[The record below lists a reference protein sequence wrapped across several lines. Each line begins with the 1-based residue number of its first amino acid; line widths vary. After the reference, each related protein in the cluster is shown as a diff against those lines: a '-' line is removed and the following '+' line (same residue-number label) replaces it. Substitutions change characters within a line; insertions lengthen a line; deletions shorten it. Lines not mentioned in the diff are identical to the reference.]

1 MDQHAHQ
8 NLSKDLSP
16 RWSFCVSR
24 GLRLHG
30 KEDRLHEEEHK
41 RDAAISQWLLL
52 PDEIWICV
60 FSLLSHKELARVAQV
75 CRHFYRLASDESLW
89 KRVQISDCCILEDN
103 WLVVALARHQPCSLT
118 LHRCRHAGQAV
129 TDHGLKRLFQ
139 HCGDILQELNV
150 ISCSGPGL
158 TGDKVLLHA
167 GALCSN
173 LTAVDISW
181 SGATDVG
188 MTALIQGASSLH
200 GLSINGCQI
209 TDKAIK
215 ALVKKHGNR

>member
-1 MDQHAHQ
+1 M
-8 NLSKDLSP
+8 
-16 RWSFCVSR
+16 
-24 GLRLHG
+24 
-30 KEDRLHEEEHK
+30 
-41 RDAAISQWLLL
+41 
-52 PDEIWICV
+52 
-60 FSLLSHKELARVAQV
+60 
-75 CRHFYRLASDESLW
+75 
-89 KRVQISDCCILEDN
+89 
-103 WLVVALARHQPCSLT
+103 
-118 LHRCRHAGQAV
+118 

-167 GALCSN
+167 GALCSK

-188 MTALIQGASSLH
+188 MMALIQGASSLH